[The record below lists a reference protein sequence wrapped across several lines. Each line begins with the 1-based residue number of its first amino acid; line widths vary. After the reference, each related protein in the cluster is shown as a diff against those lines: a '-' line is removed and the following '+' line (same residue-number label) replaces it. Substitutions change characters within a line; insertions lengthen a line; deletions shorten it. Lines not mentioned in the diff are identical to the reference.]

1 MQHDTSE
8 SSNIDPRSE
17 AFADRIEANQRK
29 LRADLRQTYDFIV
42 CGSGSSG
49 SVVARRLAE
58 NPTVSVLLLEAGGT
72 DAVPEVE
79 DPARWTENLG
89 SERDWAFKTRPNPN
103 LNGRSLLWSMGKV
116 LGGGSSINVM
126 MWSRGHKSDWDH
138 FAAETGDDA
147 WSYESV
153 LKIYRGIEDWQG
165 TPDPERRGTGGL
177 VAVHVPA
184 EPNPSTIAFL
194 EAARSVGVPTF
205 ADQNG
210 IMMETAG
217 GAALSNRRIRDGKRQ
232 SVFRTYAYPYMDRP
246 NLTVLTHALV
256 TRVIVEGGKATG
268 VEVAHDGAVRRF
280 AAGHEVVLSLGAIHT
295 PKVLMQSGIG
305 DAEELRRFGIEVR
318 SHLPGVGR
326 NLQEHLLL
334 GGCLWEY
341 PRAEQ
346 MGGDTG
352 QATFFWKSDA
362 ALDHPDLQS
371 FFTDGAFLSQELSH
385 LNTTTSCW
393 SITPGIVRPHSRGAV
408 HLTGPDPTDPVDID
422 ANILGD
428 PADLKAAMRCV
439 ELCREIGN
447 SAAMRPFVKRE
458 VIPGPLGKA
467 EMESFV
473 RNAATPYWHYTC
485 TAKMGR
491 DDMSV
496 VDGSLKV
503 YGIDRLRV
511 ADGSVMPRVATGN
524 TMAPCVIIGER
535 AAAMIRSTHNL

>member
-1 MQHDTSE
+1 MKHDTSG

-17 AFADRIEANQRK
+17 AFVDRIEANQRK
-29 LRADLRQTYDFIV
+29 LRADLRQTHDFIV

-89 SERDWAFKTRPNPN
+89 SERDWAFKTRPDPD
-103 LNGRSLLWSMGKV
+103 LNGRSLLWSMGRCLAGIEHQRDDV
-116 LGGGSSINVM
+116 VARSQERLGP
-126 MWSRGHKSDWDH
+126 

-147 WSYESV
+147 WRMRACSRS
-153 LKIYRGIEDWQG
+153 IAGSRIGR
-165 TPDPERRGTGGL
+165 ERRIPNGGIGGL

-256 TRVIVEGGKATG
+256 TRVIVVSGKATG

-352 QATFFWKSDA
+352 EATFFWKSDA
-362 ALDHPDLQS
+362 ALDHPEPEASDRRR
-371 FFTDGAFLSQELSH
+371 LSQ
-385 LNTTTSCW
+385 
-393 SITPGIVRPHSRGAV
+393 PGAQPSQHHNVMLVDHPGHRPSAQPRRGAP
-408 HLTGPDPTDPVDID
+408 HGARSDRSGRYRREHSGRSGRFEGGD
-422 ANILGD
+422 A
-428 PADLKAAMRCV
+428 
-439 ELCREIGN
+439 
-447 SAAMRPFVKRE
+447 
-458 VIPGPLGKA
+458 
-467 EMESFV
+467 
-473 RNAATPYWHYTC
+473 
-485 TAKMGR
+485 
-491 DDMSV
+491 
-496 VDGSLKV
+496 
-503 YGIDRLRV
+503 LR
-511 ADGSVMPRVATGN
+511 
-524 TMAPCVIIGER
+524 
-535 AAAMIRSTHNL
+535 

>member
-1 MQHDTSE
+1 
-8 SSNIDPRSE
+8 
-17 AFADRIEANQRK
+17 
-29 LRADLRQTYDFIV
+29 
-42 CGSGSSG
+42 
-49 SVVARRLAE
+49 
-58 NPTVSVLLLEAGGT
+58 
-72 DAVPEVE
+72 
-79 DPARWTENLG
+79 
-89 SERDWAFKTRPNPN
+89 
-103 LNGRSLLWSMGKV
+103 
-116 LGGGSSINVM
+116 
-126 MWSRGHKSDWDH
+126 
-138 FAAETGDDA
+138 
-147 WSYESV
+147 
-153 LKIYRGIEDWQG
+153 
-165 TPDPERRGTGGL
+165 
-177 VAVHVPA
+177 
-184 EPNPSTIAFL
+184 
-194 EAARSVGVPTF
+194 
-205 ADQNG
+205 
-210 IMMETAG
+210 
-217 GAALSNRRIRDGKRQ
+217 
-232 SVFRTYAYPYMDRP
+232 
-246 NLTVLTHALV
+246 
-256 TRVIVEGGKATG
+256 
-268 VEVAHDGAVRRF
+268 
-280 AAGHEVVLSLGAIHT
+280 
-295 PKVLMQSGIG
+295 MQSGIG

-408 HLTGPDPTDPVDID
+408 HLTGPEPTDPVDID

-458 VIPGPLGKA
+458 VMPGPLGKA
-467 EMESFV
+467 EMENFV

-535 AAAMIRSTHNL
+535 CAEILKADHL